1 MQRLGSSAYAWPF
14 ISIIVGIRIVD
25 VLRNLLLV
33 SLPPRLWHDVIEVPV
48 VLIALTGFAKLVI
61 IRLQDLLPAAAY
73 QEASAAASAG
83 GSLAPDEEDDDE
95 LALGAIVNP
104 TVSM

>member
-33 SLPPRLWHDVIEVPV
+33 SLPPRLWQDVIEVPV

-73 QEASAAASAG
+73 QEAVAA
-83 GSLAPDEEDDDE
+83 GSGLAPVEEDDDE
-95 LALGAIVNP
+95 LALGAIVTP
-104 TVSM
+104 TMSM